1 MGERLAK
8 EGNRKTYP
16 SAKVEDS
23 LWLAQFA
30 QTSSKNCNSVLVI
43 VVRPS
48 WYESQILGKSLFIFS
63 RVDVKDCHS

>member
-30 QTSSKNCNSVLVI
+30 QTSSKNRNSVLVI
-43 VVRPS
+43 VVSPTGN
-48 WYESQILGKSLFIFS
+48 ESQILGKSLFILKCEWIES
-63 RVDVKDCHS
+63 CH